1 MTGSRR
7 SIQPARH
14 LNMPLVLGAILVG
27 LLVILAIFGPM
38 LAPHDPME
46 NFFMLPDRNGE
57 LKMAPFDPGEV
68 PGFPLGSDLDGR
80 DLLSRFLVAVRPTL
94 ILSTLIVAI
103 RLAIGALL
111 GFLQGWR
118 GGVLSDLISSVTSVA
133 LALPILIV
141 AIVVIYLLGFRFEG
155 WVFIIALTLTGWA
168 AAAKV
173 MSERVRV
180 IQGEPFIEAAR
191 AVGSRDRRLFSHHVL
206 PQVRNL
212 LLVTW
217 AFEMSS
223 VLLHLAE
230 LGFLGFFL
238 GGGAL
243 RLIPDPNSGG
253 FFQEMISGQPE
264 MGQML
269 SAGWQNFLNLPRLA
283 LLAGTAFFFAIFS
296 FMMLGE
302 GLKRYYIDRE
312 RSGAA
317 VRRSEWAVETVAE

>member
-1 MTGSRR
+1 
-7 SIQPARH
+7 
-14 LNMPLVLGAILVG
+14 
-27 LLVILAIFGPM
+27 
-38 LAPHDPME
+38 
-46 NFFMLPDRNGE
+46 
-57 LKMAPFDPGEV
+57 
-68 PGFPLGSDLDGR
+68 
-80 DLLSRFLVAVRPTL
+80 
-94 ILSTLIVAI
+94 LSTLIVAI

-118 GGVLSDLISSVTSVA
+118 GGVLSDLIASVTSVA

-206 PQVRNL
+206 PQVRSL